1 MLNGKIFNITTPAD
15 IQAFEETQ
23 KVMIETK
30 ISAIVD
36 LHNKLMLSSL
46 TSGDNLQ
53 QLYHNNSINM
63 KFWGENEQKFDLNEA
78 T

>member
-46 TSGDNLQ
+46 TSGDNL
-53 QLYHNNSINM
+53 
-63 KFWGENEQKFDLNEA
+63 
-78 T
+78 